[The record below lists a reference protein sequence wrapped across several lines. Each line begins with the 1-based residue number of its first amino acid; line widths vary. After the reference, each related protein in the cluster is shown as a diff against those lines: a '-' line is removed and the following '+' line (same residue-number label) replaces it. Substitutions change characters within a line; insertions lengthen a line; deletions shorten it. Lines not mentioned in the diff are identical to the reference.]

1 MWRHQDAGGDIKT
14 SERKRELKGCLC
26 FLGGAIHNSS
36 PCLREE
42 NTAFCFWNTSRGPPS
57 LEQHITGKWARGQ
70 RTFLGDL
77 QTSSVCV
84 WDIIVIIINNNNSDF
99 PLDLAGHQN
108 QTDERGLSTSLLEN
122 EIFYSHMC
130 RQNPGSRYLVSHVH
144 NKFGTEDNYQFITP
158 LTGGGNLKSAG
169 FIGPFYVFS
178 NFLVH
183 FKHFSLKIGSFF
195 VFLNDF
201 KKSTTYPPAKMRRLT
216 LKLRAQMVL
225 FIMCT
230 CIICQCGLIK
240 GESEYYFIFY
250 WLLITY
256 NFTWV
261 WSVCSR
267 EMTPS

>member
-1 MWRHQDAGGDIKT
+1 MCG
-14 SERKRELKGCLC
+14 
-26 FLGGAIHNSS
+26 
-36 PCLREE
+36 
-42 NTAFCFWNTSRGPPS
+42 
-57 LEQHITGKWARGQ
+57 
-70 RTFLGDL
+70 
-77 QTSSVCV
+77 
-84 WDIIVIIINNNNSDF
+84 IINNNNNNSIS

-130 RQNPGSRYLVSHVH
+130 RQNPGSRYLVSRVH
-144 NKFGTEDNYQFITP
+144 NTFGTEDSYQFITP
-158 LTGGGNLKSAG
+158 YRGRKPQSAG

-195 VFLNDF
+195 ERLQEA
-201 KKSTTYPPAKMRRLT
+201 STTYPPAKMRRLT

-240 GESEYYFIFY
+240 GESEYYFIFNDF
-250 WLLITY
+250 L
-256 NFTWV
+256 
-261 WSVCSR
+261 
-267 EMTPS
+267 